1 MLLGAVDSNQGMG
14 DTFYVEQR
22 VEWQYAFDIH
32 CNSFFVLF
40 LFLYVAQFLLA
51 PVLASDSFAALL
63 LGNLLYSLAWGFYTY
78 ITFLGYMGGFCRAW
92 SRCVLTIEHCLTS
105 SLLAWAA
112 LPFLHR
118 TERFL
123 LPLVVIAGVLVTTL
137 ALQAI
142 AGVQVN
148 FAHMSVS
155 YYYSS

>member
-1 MLLGAVDSNQGMG
+1 MG

-40 LFLYVAQFLLA
+40 LFLYVVQFLLA

-63 LGNLLYSLAWGFYTY
+63 LGNLLYSLGWGFYTY
-78 ITFLGYMGGFCRAW
+78 ITFLGYMGASRRAG
-92 SRCVLTIEHCLTS
+92 SRRVSSIEHRLTS
-105 SLLAWAA
+105 HLLACAA

-123 LPLVVIAGVLVTTL
+123 LPLVVIVGALVTTL

-142 AGVQVN
+142 AGIQVN